1 MKRDKF
7 WGGKGE
13 KQARSSSWRP
23 GGGEW
28 EAMNEFVEK
37 DLIYLY
43 ILTVF
48 VFHIEKEDNTMN
60 EKLIAKKPARVA
72 HVYIQIELS
81 DHLKR
86 SISSSRWRKT
96 QRNEGIWGKSL
107 TGKRPTLF
115 VVFVRENP
123 YNMDCTTFTTETFT
137 NLFVKSDVHHPRRS
151 PPPM

>member
-1 MKRDKF
+1 
-7 WGGKGE
+7 
-13 KQARSSSWRP
+13 
-23 GGGEW
+23 
-28 EAMNEFVEK
+28 MNEFVEK

-60 EKLIAKKPARVA
+60 EKLSTKKPARVA

-96 QRNEGIWGKSL
+96 QRNEGI
-107 TGKRPTLF
+107 
-115 VVFVRENP
+115 
-123 YNMDCTTFTTETFT
+123 
-137 NLFVKSDVHHPRRS
+137 
-151 PPPM
+151 